1 MYKHILGATDFSQLG
16 DRALQKATEL
26 AVQLGAKL
34 TLVHVMVSEDS
45 ASPMYA
51 QHEVRAHV
59 EKLKERLPENAG
71 AVTVE
76 LAVRVGEASSE
87 ILAAA
92 EEIDAD
98 VIVLA
103 SHGQRGL
110 AEWLLGSTAERVVRS
125 SRRDVLIVA

>member
-1 MYKHILGATDFSQLG
+1 EDRGSGRDALGCGGRIVLSAAPLRSRRRVERFARVGAPIMYKHILAATDFSQLG
-16 DRALQKATEL
+16 DQALQKATQL

-59 EKLKERLPENAG
+59 EKLKERLPEHASE
-71 AVTVE
+71 VKVE
-76 LAVRVGEASSE
+76 LEVRVGVASTE

-92 EEIDAD
+92 E
-98 VIVLA
+98 
-103 SHGQRGL
+103 
-110 AEWLLGSTAERVVRS
+110 
-125 SRRDVLIVA
+125 

>member
-59 EKLKERLPENAG
+59 EKLKERLPENAS

>member
-1 MYKHILGATDFSQLG
+1 MYKHILAATDFSQLG
-16 DRALQKATEL
+16 DHALQKATEL

-59 EKLKERLPENAG
+59 EKLKQLLPAHAAE
-71 AVTVE
+71 VKVE
-76 LAVRVGEASSE
+76 LEVRVGDASTE

-92 EEIDAD
+92 EQHGAD
-98 VIVLA
+98 VVVLA

-110 AEWLLGSTAERVVRS
+110 AEWLLGSTAERVVRNA
-125 SRRDVLIVA
+125 RRDVLIVT